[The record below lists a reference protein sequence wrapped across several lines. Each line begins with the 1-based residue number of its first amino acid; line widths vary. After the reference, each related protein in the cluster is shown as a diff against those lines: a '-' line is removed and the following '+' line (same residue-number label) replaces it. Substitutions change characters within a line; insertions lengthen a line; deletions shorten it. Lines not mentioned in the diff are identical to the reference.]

1 MPDKW
6 TGEVVGLM
14 HVNCVSAKALA
25 ERLGWNPK
33 YLSSVL
39 NGRRTPK
46 GAEEKVK
53 AALDSLIAV
62 HG

>member
-6 TGEVVGLM
+6 TGEVVGSM
-14 HVNCVSAKALA
+14 HINGVSAKSLA
-25 ERLGWNPK
+25 EKLGWNPK

-39 NGRRTPK
+39 NGRRKPK

-53 AALDSLIAV
+53 AALNSLIVA
-62 HG
+62 HD

>member
-14 HVNCVSAKALA
+14 HVNGISAKDLA

-39 NGRRTPK
+39 NGRRKPK

-62 HG
+62 QS